1 MYFCKN
7 RNLMQTS
14 VIQTDPQIQS
24 GAPVFYNT
32 RVPIRSLFDHLAT
45 GETVK
50 SYLEDF
56 PSVSEEQVLAVLDI
70 AGNLLLQTYQ
80 ILHSENFI
88 RREYSQAA

>member
-1 MYFCKN
+1 
-7 RNLMQTS
+7 MQIS

-32 RVPIRSLFDHLAT
+32 RVPIRSLFDYLAT
-45 GETVK
+45 GETIE

-56 PSVSEEQVLAVLDI
+56 PSVSKEQVLAVLDI

-80 ILHSENFI
+80 ILNNENFI

>member
-1 MYFCKN
+1 MPI
-7 RNLMQTS
+7 S
-14 VIQTDPQIQS
+14 AIQTDPQIQS
-24 GAPVFYNT
+24 GSPVFYNT

-45 GETVK
+45 GESIE

-56 PSVSEEQVLAVLDI
+56 PSVSKEQVFAVLDI

-80 ILHSENFI
+80 ILHNENFI